1 MQFCR
6 RDTLI
11 LFFAAALALLPH
23 VGHAQASA
31 KELRLLA
38 AELPPYTFQ
47 VPPASVAETPGV
59 NQGLVYEVVTEMA
72 KRVGHSGLI
81 EFMPWGEAQRI
92 AQTQPNIGILALT
105 RTPERENQY
114 RWLAKIV
121 SDDLILVGGQGIDVA
136 RLEQVRDR
144 PLGVLARSGAEAL
157 LRERGFTRIRPQ
169 PEEWLNARLMQQ
181 RRIDAWLAPRLM
193 VIHAMREIG
202 GNLEALDFGEIVRS
216 SEIYL
221 AASKDLPDAEA
232 QKWAQAFAAVQAD
245 GTYQRIADQY
255 LRLQIVPIP
264 DELRRRFS
272 QPVWEGR

>member
-1 MQFCR
+1 MR
-6 RDTLI
+6 ILI
-11 LFFAAALALLPH
+11 LFLAAALAFAPPS
-23 VGHAQASA
+23 GAQAQPRT

-47 VPPASVAETPGV
+47 VPPASVAETPGID
-59 NQGLVYEVVTEMA
+59 QGFVYEVVTEMA
-72 KRVGHSGLI
+72 KRVGHTGLV
-81 EFMPWGEAQRI
+81 EFMPWAEAQRI
-92 AQTQPNIGILALT
+92 AQTQPSIGILALT

-114 RWLAKIV
+114 RWLAKILT
-121 SDDLILVGGQGIDVA
+121 DDLILVGGQGIDVSS
-136 RLEQVRDR
+136 LDKVKDR
-144 PLGVLARSGAEAL
+144 PVGVLSRSGAEAL
-157 LRERGFTRIRPQ
+157 LKERGVTRIRPQ

-193 VIHAMREIG
+193 VIYAMREIG
-202 GNLEALDFGEIVRS
+202 GNLEALNFGEIVRK

-232 QKWAQAFAAVQAD
+232 LKWEKAFEAVKAD
-245 GTYQRIADQY
+245 GTYQRIADEY
-255 LRLQIVPIP
+255 NRLKVVPIP